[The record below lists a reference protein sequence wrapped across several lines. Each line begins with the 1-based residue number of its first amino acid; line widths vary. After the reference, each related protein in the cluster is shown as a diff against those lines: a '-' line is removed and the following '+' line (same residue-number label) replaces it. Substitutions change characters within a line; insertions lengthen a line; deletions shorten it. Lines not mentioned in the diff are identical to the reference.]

1 MPLTLQPDP
10 LPLHE
15 DESGSIRVGGTR
27 VTLDSVVAEHEN
39 GASPEQIVEDFNSL
53 TLAQV
58 YGALAYYHRHRDE
71 VREYLRRQRVEAEAL
86 RREIEARQG
95 PGPTRAE
102 LEARLRKKQETS
114 APR

>member
-1 MPLTLQPDP
+1 MPMTLQQDP

-15 DESGSIRVGGTR
+15 DESGRILVGGTR
-27 VTLDSVVAEHEN
+27 VTLDSVVADYES
-39 GASPEQIVEDFNSL
+39 GSSPEQIVEDFDSL

-71 VREYLRRQRVEAEAL
+71 VREYLRRRRVESEAL

-102 LEARLRKKQETS
+102 LEARLRRKEGAS
-114 APR
+114 